1 MLLVRV
7 HGEYTYFPVPQ
18 TVQEV
23 HSVSLVALQVRAYW
37 PAPQTVTVQVV
48 HTVLPVL
55 DVYVPA
61 VQGEQLLAPVVAE
74 NVPATQGVQAPPDT
88 EKVPAGQGGQV

>member
-1 MLLVRV
+1 MFLLLV
-7 HGEYTYFPVPQ
+7 HTE
-18 TVQEV
+18 
-23 HSVSLVALQVRAYW
+23 LAYW
-37 PAPQTVTVQVV
+37 PALQTCQLV

-88 EKVPAGQGGQV
+88 ERVPAGQVGQV